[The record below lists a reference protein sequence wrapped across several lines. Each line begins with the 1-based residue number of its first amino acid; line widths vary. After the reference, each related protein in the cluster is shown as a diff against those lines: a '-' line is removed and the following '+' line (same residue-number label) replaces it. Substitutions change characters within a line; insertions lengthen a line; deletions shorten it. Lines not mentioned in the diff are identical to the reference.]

1 MSAGRTEMG
10 DMSGAGASR
19 SPTCGLQSPR
29 LVCGLLSLLQNRVPD
44 HLSALRIARGLRA
57 GNPLSPR

>member
-1 MSAGRTEMG
+1 MG